1 MRGLQRER
9 HSDGSRELV
18 NTQPGP
24 GDRGVFP
31 EEAALSGSRAVGGG
45 DRRRWGGAPVH
56 GRVRTG
62 LPCGGSP

>member
-9 HSDGSRELV
+9 HSDGNEELV
-18 NTQPGP
+18 NTQIGP
-24 GDRGVFP
+24 GDGGAFP

-45 DRRRWGGAPVH
+45 DRRRGGGAPVH

-62 LPCGGSP
+62 LQCGGSP